1 MEGRKRVFEDELAE
15 IKREEYEVGIKLH
28 RAWKKRDREE
38 GIEGGS
44 AIWVRRVTS

>member
-1 MEGRKRVFEDELAE
+1 MFEDELAE

-28 RAWKKRDREE
+28 RAWKKRDRED
-38 GIEGGS
+38 GVEGGS